1 MKGNTITVSAIIPA
15 EPAVIYK
22 AWMSS
27 KGHSLMTGSGAKIAA
42 KVGGKYT
49 AWDGYI
55 SGKTLELE
63 PGERIVQSW
72 RSTDFAKDAED
83 SRLEVSLSPAR
94 GGTKVTLTHSD
105 LPAGSSA
112 EYRKGWLDFYFTP
125 MKRYFSSS
133 GA

>member
-27 KGHSLMTGSGAKIAA
+27 KGHSLMTGSGAKITAR
-42 KVGGKYT
+42 VGGKYT

>member
-27 KGHSLMTGSGAKIAA
+27 KGHSLMTGSGAKITA